1 MKFMQRI
8 FVLFL
13 FSLLVF
19 AEASA
24 QRRPVS
30 VVHGGS
36 MFNYTITRYVPVWEV
51 APKEEGKEG
60 FLSQHQK
67 FFKESNPKGIEALK
81 DMLYTRGMVPA
92 DVAKLSGTA
101 LESRLSKDRFTIY
114 YRVQYGD
121 HSIFLCH
128 LNNSP
133 VRSVIPFRV
142 EGSQW
147 ILDPGFAETDF
158 YGLLSSSNFDPY
170 MGLMGGEPICAFGFE
185 EVSGLI
191 NFLQDYSGKGN
202 NASRKFVS
210 IVDGRFGGALK
221 LSGAEATAVT
231 LNRAPEVKSGFVI
244 DFHLQVL
251 KMVYNTE
258 KSRTVMTLGN
268 DNTAIRVETANGL
281 LRVAYPVSSGTQ
293 HLEWPYAP
301 DVWSLISIEVL
312 KDNVTVR
319 ENGVEVASS
328 RIAPDQRFK
337 GNVLRLGAP
346 NGVKANIDELRITVK

>member
-1 MKFMQRI
+1 
-8 FVLFL
+8 
-13 FSLLVF
+13 
-19 AEASA
+19 
-24 QRRPVS
+24 
-30 VVHGGS
+30 
-36 MFNYTITRYVPVWEV
+36 MFNYTITRYVPVWDV
-51 APKEEGKEG
+51 ASKEEGKEG
-60 FLSQHQK
+60 FLSQYQK
-67 FFKESNPKGIEALK
+67 FFKESSPKGIEALK

-92 DVAKLSGTA
+92 DVAKLNGPA

-142 EGSQW
+142 VGNQW
-147 ILDPGFAETDF
+147 ILDPGFAETEF
-158 YGLLSSSNFDPY
+158 YELLSNPNFDPY
-170 MGLMGGEPICAFGFE
+170 MGLAGGEPICAFGFE
-185 EVSGLI
+185 EVSGLK
-191 NFLQDYSGKGN
+191 NFLQDYAGKGN
-202 NASRKFVS
+202 NAPRKSVS

-221 LSGAEATAVT
+221 LFGAEATSVT
-231 LNRAPEVKSGFVI
+231 LNTAAEVRIGFVI

-258 KSRTVMTLGN
+258 RSRTVMTLGS
-268 DNTAIRVETANGL
+268 DDAVIRVETSNGL
-281 LRVAYPVSSGTQ
+281 LRVAYPVASGTQ

-312 KDNVTVR
+312 KDRVTVR

-346 NGVKANIDELRITVK
+346 NGVKANMDEFRITAK